1 MERAMYDSIRIRG
14 ARLHNLKGIDVDVPR
29 GKLVIVDEA
38 NRLKVTALEQLR
50 DMYDRDGF
58 GLEPIPF
65 R

>member
-1 MERAMYDSIRIRG
+1 MHDSIRIRG

-58 GLEPIPF
+58 GLS
-65 R
+65 RCR